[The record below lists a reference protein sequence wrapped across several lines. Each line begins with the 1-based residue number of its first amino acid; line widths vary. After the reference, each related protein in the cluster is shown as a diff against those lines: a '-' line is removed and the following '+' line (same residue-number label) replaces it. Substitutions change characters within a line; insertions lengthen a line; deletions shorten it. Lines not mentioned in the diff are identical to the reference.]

1 MAENLWPRI
10 EGLLR
15 EAGRSIE
22 RPARYLN
29 HEWGCTYKPDAAYRF
44 CMTYPDTY
52 ELGQANQAVRILC
65 NCVNAVDGMAA
76 ERAFLPAADMCDLMR
91 AQGVPAFSLESCAPV
106 DSFDAVGITMP
117 HELAA
122 TNMLEFLDLA
132 GIPPRAADRGEAHPL
147 IMGGGPCAF
156 NAEPYAPFF
165 DVIMLGEGEEALPEL
180 LVLHRALKAEGA
192 SRDAILRAM
201 AKVPGTYVP
210 SLYAMVDEAE
220 AQQRGTWA
228 VPACDEA
235 PAVVEKRVWKGFAVS
250 DACEPMVVPFTEVI
264 HDRVNVEILRGCTR
278 GCRFC
283 QAGMMYRPVRERSAD
298 NIVSAVCRGLAE
310 TGYDEVSLTSLS
322 STDHSQIESILRRL
336 NHSLE
341 GKGIAVSIPS
351 QRLDSFGVEMAELVA
366 GGKRGGLTFAPE
378 AGTQRLR
385 NVINKNVTEDDLF
398 GAIDA
403 AFSAGWRRCKLY
415 FMIGLP
421 TETDDDI
428 KGIASLASRAYDRA
442 KKAVPEN
449 QRGNVRVSIS
459 CALFVPKAQTPFQWD
474 GQITPE
480 EAKRR
485 IGLLRRSVKYR
496 AVDVHWHEPDISLV
510 EAMMSR
516 GGREVADVVET
527 AWRDGARFDAW
538 TEHFS
543 MEAWLAACEKCGVSM
558 EGIAQASYDTGY
570 VPPWAHLSAGV
581 LVKFLQRERR
591 LAAAE
596 KTTPDCSF
604 GPCSA
609 CGVCPQLD
617 VEIQTQE
624 VRHG

>member
-1 MAENLWPRI
+1 MTDLWPRI

-15 EAGRSIE
+15 QAGRSIE

-29 HEWGCTYKPDAAYRF
+29 HEWGCTYKPEAPYRF

-65 NCVNAVDGMAA
+65 NCVNAVEGMAA

-91 AQGVPAFSLESCAPV
+91 KEGIPAFSLESCAPIAE
-106 DSFDAVGITMP
+106 FDAVGITLP

-122 TNMLEFLDLA
+122 TNVLEFLDLS
-132 GIPPRAADRGEAHPL
+132 GIALRAEDRGEDDPMVFA
-147 IMGGGPCAF
+147 GGPCAF

-165 DVIMLGEGEEALPEL
+165 DAIMLGEGEEMLPEL
-180 LVLHRALKAEGA
+180 LELHRGMKAEGA
-192 SRDAILRAM
+192 SRAEMLRAM
-201 AKVPGTYVP
+201 SHMHGVYVP
-210 SLYAMVDEAE
+210 SLYDMLDEAA
-220 AQQRGTWA
+220 AQERGTWA
-228 VPACDEA
+228 VPRYEDV
-235 PAVVEKRVWKGFAVS
+235 PAVIEKRLWDGFADS
-250 DACEPMVVPFTEVI
+250 DAYEPMIVPYTEVI
-264 HDRVNVEILRGCTR
+264 HDRFNVEVLRGCTR

-322 STDHSQIESILRRL
+322 STDHSQIEQILRRL
-336 NHSLE
+336 NRALE
-341 GKGIAVSIPS
+341 GKGISVSIPS

-385 NVINKNVTEDDLF
+385 DVINKGVTEDDLF

-403 AFSAGWRRCKLY
+403 AFAAGWRRCKLY

-428 KGIASLASRAYDRA
+428 KGIASLAQRAYDRA

-459 CALFVPKAQTPFQWD
+459 CALFVPKSQTPFQWD

-485 IGLLRRSVKYR
+485 IDLLRRSVKYR
-496 AVDVHWHEPDISLV
+496 AVDVHWHEPDVSLV

-516 GGREVADVVET
+516 GGRDVAEVVEA
-527 AWRDGARFDAW
+527 AWRSGARFDAW

-543 MEAWLAACEKCGVSM
+543 LDIWKKACEECGVSM
-558 EGIAQASYDTGY
+558 EGVAQATYDTDY
-570 VPPWAHLSAGV
+570 IPPWSHLSAG
-581 LVKFLQRERR
+581 LFVKFLQRERR
-591 LAAAE
+591 LAQAE
-596 KTTPDCSF
+596 KTTPDCTF
-604 GPCSA
+604 DHCSA
-609 CGVCPQLD
+609 CGVCMGLNT
-617 VEIQTQE
+617 EIQTQE